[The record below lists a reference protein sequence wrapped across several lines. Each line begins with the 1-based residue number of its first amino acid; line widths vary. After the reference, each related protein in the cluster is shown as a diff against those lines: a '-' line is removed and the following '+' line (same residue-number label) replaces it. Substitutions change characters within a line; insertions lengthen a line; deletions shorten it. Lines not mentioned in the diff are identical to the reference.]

1 MLTKRATFTSRKSA
15 RALSVDRRDDRRH
28 AACRGSEKR
37 VHLDRSPPPC
47 LRRRH
52 RCLRPAAT
60 HACKAQIDVLFL
72 RKGYNPKVGD
82 LLDNKQTIVYEAKTS
97 FSGSVPGDQLRKLRP
112 LSELEVRSIHSNM
125 RYMADGLG
133 GFQLG
138 PNTRFKA
145 WVRAWKGFGAY
156 VLKHT
161 PEILIGT
168 TVVVRAMSA
177 EAAEREDVLLGELE
191 AAFIKADSLRSKVG
205 EFELQKT
212 VVWDKIDAILEN
224 RGIELNPLVKHRV
237 LQQVLAP

>member
-1 MLTKRATFTSRKSA
+1 M
-15 RALSVDRRDDRRH
+15 
-28 AACRGSEKR
+28 
-37 VHLDRSPPPC
+37 
-47 LRRRH
+47 
-52 RCLRPAAT
+52 
-60 HACKAQIDVLFL
+60 LFL